1 MHIDRN
7 CKIQLLCCISHLC
20 KLHYIYVLKSIFIKK
35 KNLCRFEN
43 ILKANLHKNIES
55 YSLNLSVFYILSALM
70 YNNTNVL
77 LVYQES
83 MIA

>member
-1 MHIDRN
+1 M
-7 CKIQLLCCISHLC
+7 
-20 KLHYIYVLKSIFIKK
+20 
-35 KNLCRFEN
+35 LCRFKN

-70 YNNTNVL
+70 HNNTNVL
-77 LVYQES
+77 LVYQET